1 MNSAELVAAAALGAS
16 AITAVASLGVTW
28 VRQWLDERASGRARR
43 LQAYLDVLTLA
54 EAVRVKASAFGIAMR
69 PGSGLQLGE
78 GTAEGMFK
86 KVDWLYADF
95 ELLRAATVRFWI
107 EGSADAVALA
117 NQILDLCGGLHELAI
132 HQTEAGG
139 PEAWSAEIRRLATL
153 RAQLGNLARRDLK
166 RAAIDLHAVGLPA
179 ASTDKPELPTGTT
192 ETS

>member
-28 VRQWLDERASGRARR
+28 VRQWLDERAASRARR

-54 EAVRVKASAFGIAMR
+54 EAVRIKATAFGIAMQ
-69 PGSGLQLGE
+69 PGSGLYRGE
-78 GTAEGMFK
+78 DTAEGVFK
-86 KVDWLYADF
+86 QVDWLYGDL
-95 ELLRAATVRFWI
+95 ELLRAATVRFWL

-117 NQILDLCGGLHELAI
+117 NQILDLCGELHELAM
-132 HQTEAGG
+132 HQTDAGG

-166 RAAIDLHAVGLPA
+166 RAVIDLQALGALG
-179 ASTDKPELPTGTT
+179 ASTDKPELPTGT